1 MKIRPLNDKVAV
13 KYIEEEKEEKTQGG
27 IVLPDT
33 AKKDEKKP
41 QQGEVI
47 AIGSKVEAES
57 DAKLAV
63 GDTVVFDKYAGS
75 KVNIDEEEFVILGID
90 DVLAVIED

>member
-13 KYIEEEKEEKTQGG
+13 KYIKEEKEEKTEGG

-47 AIGSKVEAES
+47 AIGNKVEDEA
-57 DAKLAV
+57 DVKLSI
-63 GDTVVFDKYAGS
+63 GDRVVFDKYAGS
-75 KVNIDEEEFVILGID
+75 KVNIDEEEYVILAID
-90 DVLAVIED
+90 DVLAVLEE